1 MQWHGLHT
9 LADAAQ
15 TLQKHAAAASPDL
28 ITQREQRKMVVRI
41 RQFEEM
47 QAEQKRKKRK
57 AAAAARVQPARTRS
71 SGVSVQVKSL
81 IGKLLWKEFLDDDGQ
96 SKLYQGEVVSVH
108 AASRNRHYDFGAA
121 GTATVKY
128 FVQYDDG
135 DEEDMTYDDV
145 LKYIIE

>member
-1 MQWHGLHT
+1 MQWHGLYT

-15 TLQKHAAAASPDL
+15 TLERRAAAASPDL
-28 ITQREQRKMVVRI
+28 VTEREQRKMATRI

-47 QAEQKRKKRK
+47 QAEHKRK
-57 AAAAARVQPARTRS
+57 AAAATQSASTRS
-71 SGVSVQVKSL
+71 SRASMQVKSV
-81 IGKLLWKEFLDDDGQ
+81 IGKLLWKEFPDENGRPR
-96 SKLYQGEVVSVH
+96 LYQGEVVSVH
-108 AASRNRHYDFGAA
+108 YASRSRPYDFGAA

-135 DEEDMTYDDV
+135 DEEDMKYEDV